1 MSIKKISGK
10 DVFAL
15 LAVVLILC
23 CADQLYM
30 ICKYK
35 NINWETFGL
44 TVFFTILNIY
54 FGFIKK

>member
-15 LAVVLILC
+15 LSIVLILC
-23 CADQLYM
+23 CVDQLYM

-35 NINWETFGL
+35 NISWETFGL

-54 FGFIKK
+54 FGFIKR

>member
-15 LAVVLILC
+15 LSIVLILC
-23 CADQLYM
+23 CVDQLYM

-35 NINWETFGL
+35 SISWETFGL

-54 FGFIKK
+54 FGFIKQ